1 MPNEETKSADTST
14 ETEKPNEEPKTN
26 ESLITEIKAEFEK
39 KLSEQAKTFTE
50 KLAERDKI
58 IKDLVAGSD
67 TTPKKPSPIEE
78 LNARRIKQCN
88 I

>member
-1 MPNEETKSADTST
+1 MPNEETKPADTST

-58 IKDLVAGSD
+58 IKDLVAGSN

-78 LNARRIKQCN
+78 LNARRIKQCS

>member
-1 MPNEETKSADTST
+1 MPNEETKPADTSA
-14 ETEKPNEEPKTN
+14 ETEKPTEEPKTN

-50 KLAERDKI
+50 KIAERDKI

-67 TTPKKPSPIEE
+67 ATPKKPSPIEE